1 MTEFQK
7 LKALADNGDCEACFQ
22 YAERARAYQDKV
34 SYYTMSLTGG
44 CTKAA
49 YPLSQL
55 LAMKKYA
62 YLNNEQI
69 SSLLNDYVCQNYLR
83 DSSQMSDEEVIS
95 ILNVA
100 ASHCLSAKLSLAY
113 CYFNGVG
120 VKKNNNKGHSIL
132 LDAHVY
138 GTFTAFKS
146 STCEGLQ
153 FTPPKSKK
161 ATKMRQKQ
169 QIIDIVRWPLNLLFH
184 PYISI
189 YAGTIELDLHDNTPE
204 GERGVGDALGGCVAI
219 IVGMFLYFAILNVG
233 IYYVLK
239 WTLGYCGF
247 WTFLIESGILLALSI
262 FYLSI
267 SGKEFKEREKKYKE
281 MKNYLKNK

>member
-1 MTEFQK
+1 MTELQK
-7 LKALADNGDCEACFQ
+7 LKAQADNGNSEACFQ
-22 YAERARAYQDKV
+22 YAERARSYQDKV
-34 SYYTMSLTGG
+34 SYYTTSLTGG

-55 LAMKKYA
+55 LAMKKFA
-62 YLNNEQI
+62 YLNDEQI

-83 DSSQMSDEEVIS
+83 DSTQISDKEVIS

-100 ASHCLSAKLSLAY
+100 ASYCLHAKLSLAY
-113 CYFNGVG
+113 CYFSGIG

-132 LDAHVY
+132 LDAKVY

-153 FTPPKSKK
+153 FTPPKSKRAAK
-161 ATKMRQKQ
+161 QRQKQ

-189 YAGTIELDLHDNTPE
+189 YASTIELDLYDNTPD
-204 GERGVGDALGGCVAI
+204 GERGVGDALGGCVAL
-219 IVGMFLYFAILNVG
+219 IVGMFFYFAILNVG
-233 IYYVLK
+233 IYYFLK

-247 WTFLIESGILLALSI
+247 WTFLIESGVLLSLSV
-262 FYLSI
+262 FYLFI
-267 SGKEFKEREKKYKE
+267 SGKEFKEKERKYKE
-281 MKNYLKNK
+281 RKNYLKSK